1 MESKQTIKLHC
12 MEKRTASGY
21 VTFGSYWEKG
31 ALSISNFKNDG
42 MDSFVLQNE
51 NKESIPVQSRI
62 TAWWPDGSI
71 KWAAHTADASKM
83 GQEVLLTAQ
92 IKDSGKNEDR
102 EFNLIGATINDNK
115 KDSCSMITRR
125 DDDWL
130 YIDNGVLSL
139 KVPTGKYKADTLAED
154 IFLNGKL
161 RVKKASPVLY
171 LEEQSQCEAIENFE
185 LDGQTK
191 VVRAYCAQITSVT
204 VEEDGPLALTIKAE
218 GYYKKADTQK
228 MRFCIRMYI
237 HLNCAEIRFVH
248 TFFFDGN
255 EQTDFLKG
263 LGIRFDTILKGRPY
277 EHHIRFATDLS
288 SDNINSASKDNRASM
303 KHSFH
308 EAAILL
314 NSSYPRLQPD
324 ILEKQLRGETWQYP
338 KDSDVEEAA
347 ANLPIWNRYFLYQDS
362 ADHYRIGKQ
371 TKPQCCVLSAAEGR
385 RAHGA
390 MEVCGENGGILL
402 GIRDFWQKYPS
413 GLEVTNLAGDNAAC
427 TAWFYSPEAK
437 SFDFR
442 HYDTRSY
449 QMTSYEG
456 FPWFGASPEGIAV
469 TSECTLS
476 VTSSLT
482 KEGELRA
489 FADHI
494 EKPAVY
500 VEAPESYHK
509 KCAFGYWSLPER
521 KTESEAFLENQLDQL
536 FDFYKNEIE
545 ARKWYGLFD
554 YGDVMHTYD
563 PIRHCWRYDMGG
575 FAWQNTELV
584 PTYWLWLY
592 FLRTGREDVFTVAE
606 AMSRHCSEVD
616 FYHFGPMA
624 GIGSR
629 HNVRHWGCSCKE
641 PRVSMAGHHRIYYY
655 LTGDARIGDAMADAK
670 DADLSMKNITYFQQ
684 KDEKGPYVV
693 IRSGPD
699 WTSFLSNWMTQ
710 YERTLDPYY
719 LEKIRQ
725 GIKDVSEMPFGLAS
739 GPSYR
744 YEENGH
750 LIYEGEDETSPN
762 MHLQICM
769 GGPEVWWELAD
780 MLGDETL
787 RKLLSVY
794 GGFYYLTP
802 EQKKE
807 KTHGLI
813 EKRPFAFPW
822 FASDIGAYAAAQTS
836 DQELATTVWK
846 NLLNALIK
854 IGDESGFAPQ
864 IYAKDDEKKDLFE
877 IPWIKTNFAAQWG
890 LNTITTLEFL
900 RDALPDTMDG
910 MRKLIQDMPGNE
922 FHRA

>member
-1 MESKQTIKLHC
+1 MESNQTIKLHC
-12 MEKRTASGY
+12 LENRVASGY

-31 ALSISNFKNDG
+31 ILVIPNFKNGG

-71 KWAAHTADASKM
+71 KWVAHTADASKM
-83 GQEVLLTAQ
+83 GQEAALTAQ
-92 IKDSGKNEDR
+92 IKSGEVS
-102 EFNLIGATINDNK
+102 EETAELV
-115 KDSCSMITRR
+115 SMIIRR
-125 DDDWL
+125 DDNWL

-139 KVPTGKYKADTLAED
+139 KVPTGKNKADTLAED

-171 LEEQSQCEAIENFE
+171 LEEQGNENSTNFD

-191 VVRAYCAQITSVT
+191 VTRAYKAAITAVT
-204 VEEDGPLALTIKAE
+204 IEEDGPLALTIKAE
-218 GYYKKADTQK
+218 GSYQHQNQNK
-228 MRFCIRMYI
+228 MKFCIRMYI
-237 HLNCAEIRFVH
+237 NKDSSDIRFVH
-248 TFFFDGN
+248 TFFFDGD

-263 LGIRFDTILKGRPY
+263 LGIRFDTVLEGRPY
-277 EHHIRFATDLS
+277 EHHIRFAGELPF
-288 SDNINSASKDNRASM
+288 K
-303 KHSFH
+303 

-314 NSSYPRLQPD
+314 NSSYPRLQPSV
-324 ILEKQLRGETWQYP
+324 LKKQLDGKTWGYP
-338 KDSDVEEAA
+338 ADSDVEKAA

-500 VEAPESYHK
+500 VESPEFYHK
-509 KCAFGYWSLPER
+509 KRAFGYWSLPER
-521 KTESEAFLENQLDQL
+521 KTESDSFLENQLDQL

-641 PRVSMAGHHRIYYY
+641 PRVSMAGHHRVYYY

-670 DADLSMKNITYFQQ
+670 DADLSLKNVTYFKQN
-684 KDEKGPYVV
+684 DEKGGHVV

-750 LIYEGEDETSPN
+750 LIYEGEDEKSPN

-802 EQKKE
+802 EQKSE
-807 KTHGLI
+807 KTNGQI
-813 EKRPFAFPW
+813 ENRPFAFPW
-822 FASDIGAYAAAQTS
+822 FASDIGAYAAAQTR

>member
-1 MESKQTIKLHC
+1 MESNQTIKLHC
-12 MEKRTASGY
+12 LENRVASGY

-31 ALSISNFKNDG
+31 TLVIPNFKNDG

-71 KWAAHTADASKM
+71 KWVAHTADASKM
-83 GQEVLLTAQ
+83 GQEAALTAQ
-92 IKDSGKNEDR
+92 IKSGEVS
-102 EFNLIGATINDNK
+102 EETAELV
-115 KDSCSMITRR
+115 SMITRS
-125 DDDWL
+125 DDNWL

-139 KVPTGKYKADTLAED
+139 KVPTGKYKVDTLAED

-171 LEEQSQCEAIENFE
+171 LEEQSNENSTNFD

-191 VVRAYCAQITSVT
+191 VTRAYKAAIKAVT
-204 VEEDGPLALTIKAE
+204 IEEDGPLALTIKAE
-218 GYYKKADTQK
+218 GSYQYQNQNK
-228 MRFCIRMYI
+228 MKFYIRMYI
-237 HLNCAEIRFVH
+237 NKDSSDIRFVH
-248 TFFFDGN
+248 TFFFDGD

-263 LGIRFDTILKGRPY
+263 LGIRFDTVLEGRPY
-277 EHHIRFATDLS
+277 EHHIRFAGELPF
-288 SDNINSASKDNRASM
+288 K
-303 KHSFH
+303 

-314 NSSYPRLQPD
+314 NSSYPRLQPSV
-324 ILEKQLRGETWQYP
+324 LKKQLDGKTWGYP
-338 KDSDVEEAA
+338 ADSDVEKAA
-347 ANLPIWNRYFLYQDS
+347 ADLPVWNRYFLYQDS

-500 VEAPESYHK
+500 VESPEFYHK
-509 KCAFGYWSLPER
+509 KRAFGYWSLPER
-521 KTESEAFLENQLDQL
+521 KTESDSFLENQLDQL

-641 PRVSMAGHHRIYYY
+641 PRVSMAGHHRVYYY
-655 LTGDARIGDAMADAK
+655 LTGDERIGDAMADAK
-670 DADLSMKNITYFQQ
+670 DADLFLKNVTYFKQN
-684 KDEKGPYVV
+684 DEKGGHVV

-710 YERTLDPYY
+710 YERTLEPYY

-750 LIYEGEDETSPN
+750 LIYEGEDEKSPN
-762 MHLQICM
+762 MHLQIGM

-787 RKLLSVY
+787 RKLLSIY

-822 FASDIGAYAAAQTS
+822 FASDIGAYAAFFTKDKS
-836 DQELATTVWK
+836 LAKTVWK

-854 IGDESGFAPQ
+854 IGDEAGFTPVC
-864 IYAKDDEKKDLFE
+864 YATDDQKKAHME
-877 IPWIKTNFAAQWG
+877 IVWIKTNFAAQWG
-890 LNTITTLEFL
+890 LNTITTLELL

-910 MRKLIQDMPGNE
+910 VRKLIEEMPGNE

>member
-1 MESKQTIKLHC
+1 M
-12 MEKRTASGY
+12 
-21 VTFGSYWEKG
+21 TFGSYWEKG
-31 ALSISNFKNDG
+31 TLVIPNFKNDG

-71 KWAAHTADASKM
+71 KWVAHTADASKM
-83 GQEVLLTAQ
+83 GQEAALTAQ
-92 IKDSGKNEDR
+92 IKSGEVS
-102 EFNLIGATINDNK
+102 EETAELV
-115 KDSCSMITRR
+115 SMITRS
-125 DDDWL
+125 DDNWL

-139 KVPTGKYKADTLAED
+139 KVPTGKYKVDTLAED

-171 LEEQSQCEAIENFE
+171 LEEQSNENSTNFD

-191 VVRAYCAQITSVT
+191 VTRAYKAAIKAVT
-204 VEEDGPLALTIKAE
+204 IEEDGPLALTIKAE
-218 GYYKKADTQK
+218 GSYQYQNQNK
-228 MRFCIRMYI
+228 MKFYIRMYI
-237 HLNCAEIRFVH
+237 NKDSSDIRFVH
-248 TFFFDGN
+248 TFFFDGD

-263 LGIRFDTILKGRPY
+263 LGIRFDTVLEGRPY
-277 EHHIRFATDLS
+277 EHHIRFAGELPF
-288 SDNINSASKDNRASM
+288 K
-303 KHSFH
+303 

-314 NSSYPRLQPD
+314 NSSYPRLQPSV
-324 ILEKQLRGETWQYP
+324 LKKQLDGKTWGYP
-338 KDSDVEEAA
+338 ADSDVEKAA
-347 ANLPIWNRYFLYQDS
+347 ADLPVWNRYFLYQDS

-476 VTSSLT
+476 VTSSLI

-500 VEAPESYHK
+500 VESPESYHK
-509 KCAFGYWSLPER
+509 KRAFGYWSLPER
-521 KTESEAFLENQLDQL
+521 KTESDSFLENQLDQL

-641 PRVSMAGHHRIYYY
+641 PRVSMAGHHRVYYY

-670 DADLSMKNITYFQQ
+670 DANLSLKNVTYFKQN
-684 KDEKGPYVV
+684 DEKGGHVV

-750 LIYEGEDETSPN
+750 LIYEGEDEKSPN

-822 FASDIGAYAAAQTS
+822 FASDIGAYAAFFTKDKS
-836 DQELATTVWK
+836 LAKTVWK

-854 IGDESGFAPQ
+854 IGDEAGFTPVC
-864 IYAKDDEKKDLFE
+864 YATDDQKKAHME
-877 IPWIKTNFAAQWG
+877 IVWIKTNFAAQWG
-890 LNTITTLEFL
+890 LNTITTLELL

-910 MRKLIQDMPGNE
+910 VRKLIEEMPGNE

>member
-1 MESKQTIKLHC
+1 MEVKQMESRQTKASQTIQLHC
-12 MEKRTASGY
+12 LENRVASGY

-31 ALSISNFKNDG
+31 ALVIPNFKKDQ
-42 MDSFVLQNE
+42 MDSFTLRNE

-83 GQEVLLTAQ
+83 GQEAALTAQ
-92 IKDSGKNEDR
+92 IKSGEVS
-102 EFNLIGATINDNK
+102 EETAELV
-115 KDSCSMITRR
+115 SMIIRR
-125 DDDWL
+125 DDNWL

-139 KVPTGKYKADTLAED
+139 KVPTGKNKADTLAED

-161 RVKKASPVLY
+161 RVKKALPVLY
-171 LEEQSQCEAIENFE
+171 LEEQGNENSTNFD

-191 VVRAYCAQITSVT
+191 VTRAYKAAITDVT
-204 VEEDGPLALTIKAE
+204 IEEDGSLALTIKAE
-218 GYYKKADTQK
+218 GSYQHQNKNK

-237 HLNCAEIRFVH
+237 NKNSSDIRFVH
-248 TFFFDGN
+248 TFFFDGD

-263 LGIRFDTILKGRPY
+263 LGIRFDTVLEGRPY
-277 EHHIRFATDLS
+277 EHHIRFAGELPF
-288 SDNINSASKDNRASM
+288 K
-303 KHSFH
+303 

-314 NSSYPRLQPD
+314 NSSYPRLQPSV
-324 ILEKQLRGETWQYP
+324 LKKQLDGKTWGYP
-338 KDSDVEEAA
+338 ADSDVEKAA
-347 ANLPIWNRYFLYQDS
+347 ADLPVWNRYFLYQDS

-413 GLEVTNLAGDNAAC
+413 GLEVTNLADDNASC

-456 FPWFGASPEGIAV
+456 FPWLGASPEGIAV

-476 VTSSLT
+476 VRSSLT
-482 KEGELRA
+482 EENELNT
-489 FADHI
+489 FANRVN
-494 EKPAVY
+494 KSPVY
-500 VEAPESYHK
+500 VESPIAYHEK
-509 KCAFGYWSLPER
+509 RAFGYWSLPER

-641 PRVSMAGHHRIYYY
+641 PRVSMAGHHRVYYY

-684 KDEKGPYVV
+684 KDETGSYVV

-750 LIYEGEDETSPN
+750 LIYEGEDEKSPN

-787 RKLLSVY
+787 RKLLSIY

-802 EQKKE
+802 RQKSE
-807 KTHGLI
+807 KTNGQI
-813 EKRPFAFPW
+813 ENRPFAFPW
-822 FASDIGAYAAAQTS
+822 FASDIGAYAAAQTR

-910 MRKLIQDMPGNE
+910 MRKLIQGMPGNE

>member
-12 MEKRTASGY
+12 LENRVASGY
-21 VTFGSYWEKG
+21 MTFGSYWEKG
-31 ALSISNFKNDG
+31 TLAIPNFKNDG
-42 MDSFVLQNE
+42 MDSFVLRNE
-51 NKESIPVQSRI
+51 NKKSIPVQSRI

-83 GQEVLLTAQ
+83 GQEAALTAQ
-92 IKDSGKNEDR
+92 IKLGEVSE
-102 EFNLIGATINDNK
+102 ETAELV
-115 KDSCSMITRR
+115 SMITRR
-125 DDDWL
+125 DDNWL

-139 KVPTGKYKADTLAED
+139 KVPTGKNKVDTLAED

-171 LEEQSQCEAIENFE
+171 LEEQSNENSTNFD

-191 VVRAYCAQITSVT
+191 VTRAYKATIKAVT
-204 VEEDGPLALTIKAE
+204 IEEDGPLALTIKAE
-218 GYYKKADTQK
+218 GSYQHQNQNK
-228 MRFCIRMYI
+228 MKFCIRMYI
-237 HLNCAEIRFVH
+237 NKNSSDIRFVH

-324 ILEKQLRGETWQYP
+324 ILEKQLRGETWQYS
-338 KDSDVEEAA
+338 KDSAVEEAA

-476 VTSSLT
+476 VRSSLT
-482 KEGELRA
+482 EENELNT
-489 FADHI
+489 FANRVN
-494 EKPAVY
+494 KPPVY
-500 VEAPESYHK
+500 VESPIAYHEK
-509 KCAFGYWSLPER
+509 RAFGYWSLPER

-641 PRVSMAGHHRIYYY
+641 PRVSMAGHHRVYYY

-670 DADLSMKNITYFQQ
+670 DADLSLKNITYFQQ
-684 KDEKGPYVV
+684 KDETGPYVV

-710 YERTLDPYY
+710 YERTLEPYY
-719 LEKIRQ
+719 LEKIRR

-750 LIYEGEDETSPN
+750 LIYEGEDEKSPN

-822 FASDIGAYAAAQTS
+822 FASDIGAYAAFFTKDKS
-836 DQELATTVWK
+836 LAKTVWK

-854 IGDESGFAPQ
+854 IGDEAGFTPVC
-864 IYAKDDEKKDLFE
+864 YATDDQKKAHME
-877 IPWIKTNFAAQWG
+877 ILWIKTNFAAQWG
-890 LNTITTLEFL
+890 LNTITTLELL

-910 MRKLIQDMPGNE
+910 VRKLIEEMPGNE

>member
-12 MEKRTASGY
+12 LENRVASGY

-31 ALSISNFKNDG
+31 TLVIPNFKNDV
-42 MDSFVLQNE
+42 MDSFVLRNE
-51 NKESIPVQSRI
+51 NKKSIPVQSRI

-71 KWAAHTADASKM
+71 KWVAHTADASKM
-83 GQEVLLTAQ
+83 GQEAALTAQ
-92 IKDSGKNEDR
+92 IKSGEVS
-102 EFNLIGATINDNK
+102 EETAELV
-115 KDSCSMITRR
+115 SMIIRR
-125 DDDWL
+125 DDNWL

-161 RVKKASPVLY
+161 RVKKALPVLY
-171 LEEQSQCEAIENFE
+171 LEEQSNENSTNFD

-191 VVRAYCAQITSVT
+191 VTRAYKAAIKAVT
-204 VEEDGPLALTIKAE
+204 IEEDGPLALTIKAE
-218 GYYKKADTQK
+218 GSYQHQNQNK
-228 MRFCIRMYI
+228 MKFCIRMYI
-237 HLNCAEIRFVH
+237 NKDSSDIRFVH
-248 TFFFDGN
+248 TFFFDGD

-263 LGIRFDTILKGRPY
+263 LGIRFDTVLEGRPY
-277 EHHIRFATDLS
+277 EHHIRFAGELPF
-288 SDNINSASKDNRASM
+288 K
-303 KHSFH
+303 

-314 NSSYPRLQPD
+314 NSSYPRLQPSV
-324 ILEKQLRGETWQYP
+324 LKKQLDGKTWGYP
-338 KDSDVEEAA
+338 ADSDVEKAA
-347 ANLPIWNRYFLYQDS
+347 ADLPVWNRYFLYQDS

-413 GLEVTNLAGDNAAC
+413 GLEVTNLADDNASC

-476 VTSSLT
+476 VTSSLI

-500 VEAPESYHK
+500 VESPESYHK
-509 KCAFGYWSLPER
+509 KRAFGYWSLPER
-521 KTESEAFLENQLDQL
+521 KTESDSFLENQLDQL

-641 PRVSMAGHHRIYYY
+641 PRVSMAGHHRVYYY

-670 DADLSMKNITYFQQ
+670 DADLSLKNVTYFKQN
-684 KDEKGPYVV
+684 DEKGGHVV

-744 YEENGH
+744 YEENGP
-750 LIYEGEDETSPN
+750 LIYEGEDEKSPN

-822 FASDIGAYAAAQTS
+822 FASDIGAYAAFFTKDKS
-836 DQELATTVWK
+836 LAKTVWK

-854 IGDESGFAPQ
+854 IGDEAGFTPVC
-864 IYAKDDEKKDLFE
+864 YATDDQKKAHME
-877 IPWIKTNFAAQWG
+877 ILWIKTNFAAQWG
-890 LNTITTLEFL
+890 LNTITTLELL

-910 MRKLIQDMPGNE
+910 VRKLIEEMPGNE

>member
-12 MEKRTASGY
+12 LENRVASGY

-31 ALSISNFKNDG
+31 TLVIPNFKNDV
-42 MDSFVLQNE
+42 MDSFVLRNE
-51 NKESIPVQSRI
+51 NKKSIPVQSRI

-71 KWAAHTADASKM
+71 KWVAHTADASKM
-83 GQEVLLTAQ
+83 GQEAALTAQ
-92 IKDSGKNEDR
+92 IKSGEVS
-102 EFNLIGATINDNK
+102 EETAELV
-115 KDSCSMITRR
+115 SMIIRR
-125 DDDWL
+125 DDNWL

-161 RVKKASPVLY
+161 RVKKALPVLY
-171 LEEQSQCEAIENFE
+171 LEEQSNENSTNFD

-191 VVRAYCAQITSVT
+191 VTRAYKAAIKAVT
-204 VEEDGPLALTIKAE
+204 IEEDGPLALTIKAE
-218 GYYKKADTQK
+218 GSYQHQNQNK
-228 MRFCIRMYI
+228 MKFCIRMYI
-237 HLNCAEIRFVH
+237 NKDSSDIRFVH
-248 TFFFDGN
+248 TFFFDGD

-263 LGIRFDTILKGRPY
+263 LGIRFDTVLEGRPY
-277 EHHIRFATDLS
+277 EHHIRFAGELPF
-288 SDNINSASKDNRASM
+288 K
-303 KHSFH
+303 

-314 NSSYPRLQPD
+314 NSSYPRLQPSV
-324 ILEKQLRGETWQYP
+324 LKKQLDGKTWGYP
-338 KDSDVEEAA
+338 ADSDVEKAA
-347 ANLPIWNRYFLYQDS
+347 ADLPVWNRYFLYQDS

-413 GLEVTNLAGDNAAC
+413 GLEVTNLADDNASC

-476 VTSSLT
+476 VTSSLI

-500 VEAPESYHK
+500 VESPESYHK
-509 KCAFGYWSLPER
+509 KRAFGYWSLPER
-521 KTESEAFLENQLDQL
+521 KTESDSFLENQLDQL

-641 PRVSMAGHHRIYYY
+641 PRVSMAGHHRVYYY

-670 DADLSMKNITYFQQ
+670 DADLSLKNVTYFKQN
-684 KDEKGPYVV
+684 DEKGGHVV

-750 LIYEGEDETSPN
+750 LIYEGEDEKSPN

-780 MLGDETL
+780 MIGDETL

-822 FASDIGAYAAAQTS
+822 FASDIGAYAAFFTKDES
-836 DQELATTVWK
+836 LAKTVWK

-854 IGDESGFAPQ
+854 IGDEAGFTPVC
-864 IYAKDDEKKDLFE
+864 YATDDQKKAHME
-877 IPWIKTNFAAQWG
+877 ILWIKTNFAAQWG
-890 LNTITTLEFL
+890 LNTITTLELL

-910 MRKLIQDMPGNE
+910 VRKLIEEMPGNE

>member
-12 MEKRTASGY
+12 LENRVASGY

-31 ALSISNFKNDG
+31 TLVIPNFKNDV
-42 MDSFVLQNE
+42 MDSFVLRNE
-51 NKESIPVQSRI
+51 NKKSIPVQSRI

-71 KWAAHTADASKM
+71 KWVAHTADASKM
-83 GQEVLLTAQ
+83 GQEAALTAQ
-92 IKDSGKNEDR
+92 IKSGEVS
-102 EFNLIGATINDNK
+102 EETAELV
-115 KDSCSMITRR
+115 SMIIRR
-125 DDDWL
+125 DDNWL

-161 RVKKASPVLY
+161 RVKKALPVLY
-171 LEEQSQCEAIENFE
+171 LEEQSNENSTNFD

-191 VVRAYCAQITSVT
+191 VTRAYKAAIKAVT
-204 VEEDGPLALTIKAE
+204 IEEDGPLALTIKAE
-218 GYYKKADTQK
+218 GSYQHQNQNK
-228 MRFCIRMYI
+228 MKFCIRMYI
-237 HLNCAEIRFVH
+237 NKDSSDIRFVH
-248 TFFFDGN
+248 TFFFDGD

-263 LGIRFDTILKGRPY
+263 LGIRFDTVLEGRPY
-277 EHHIRFATDLS
+277 EHHIRFAGELPF
-288 SDNINSASKDNRASM
+288 K
-303 KHSFH
+303 

-314 NSSYPRLQPD
+314 NSSYPRLQPSV
-324 ILEKQLRGETWQYP
+324 LKKQLDGKTWGYP
-338 KDSDVEEAA
+338 ADSDVEKAA
-347 ANLPIWNRYFLYQDS
+347 ADLPVWNRYFLYQDS

-413 GLEVTNLAGDNAAC
+413 GLEVTNLADDNASC

-476 VTSSLT
+476 VTSSLI

-500 VEAPESYHK
+500 VESPESYHK
-509 KCAFGYWSLPER
+509 KRAFGYWSLPER
-521 KTESEAFLENQLDQL
+521 KTESDSFLENQLDQL

-641 PRVSMAGHHRIYYY
+641 PRVSMAGHHRVYYY

-670 DADLSMKNITYFQQ
+670 DADLSLKNVTYFKQN
-684 KDEKGPYVV
+684 DEKGGHVV

-725 GIKDVSEMPFGLAS
+725 CIKDVSEMPFGLAS

-744 YEENGH
+744 YR
-750 LIYEGEDETSPN
+750 S
-762 MHLQICM
+762 
-769 GGPEVWWELAD
+769 
-780 MLGDETL
+780 
-787 RKLLSVY
+787 
-794 GGFYYLTP
+794 
-802 EQKKE
+802 
-807 KTHGLI
+807 
-813 EKRPFAFPW
+813 
-822 FASDIGAYAAAQTS
+822 GAC
-836 DQELATTVWK
+836 
-846 NLLNALIK
+846 
-854 IGDESGFAPQ
+854 
-864 IYAKDDEKKDLFE
+864 
-877 IPWIKTNFAAQWG
+877 
-890 LNTITTLEFL
+890 
-900 RDALPDTMDG
+900 R
-910 MRKLIQDMPGNE
+910 
-922 FHRA
+922 

>member
-83 GQEVLLTAQ
+83 GQEVSLTAQ
-92 IKDSGKNEDR
+92 IKDSEKNEDR
-102 EFNLIGATINDNK
+102 ESNLIGATTNDNK

-125 DDDWL
+125 DYDWL

-139 KVPTGKYKADTLAED
+139 KVPTGKYMADTLAED
-154 IFLNGKL
+154 IFLDGKL

-171 LEEQSQCEAIENFE
+171 LEEQSNENSTNFDI
-185 LDGQTK
+185 DGQTK
-191 VVRAYCAQITSVT
+191 VTRAYKAAITAIT

-218 GYYKKADTQK
+218 GSYQNQNQNK
-228 MRFCIRMYI
+228 MKFCIRTYI
-237 HLNCAEIRFVH
+237 NKNSSDIRFVH

-277 EHHIRFATDLS
+277 EHHIRFANDLS

-338 KDSDVEEAA
+338 KDSAVEEAA

-500 VEAPESYHK
+500 VESPESYHK

-536 FDFYKNEIE
+536 FNFYKNEIE

-606 AMSRHCSEVD
+606 AMRRHCSEVD

-641 PRVSMAGHHRIYYY
+641 PRVSMAGHHRVYYY
-655 LTGDARIGDAMADAK
+655 LTGDERIGDAMADAK
-670 DADLSMKNITYFQQ
+670 DADLSLKNVTYFKQN
-684 KDEKGPYVV
+684 DEKGGHVV

-750 LIYEGEDETSPN
+750 LIYEGEDEKSPN

-802 EQKKE
+802 RQKSE
-807 KTHGLI
+807 KTNGQI
-813 EKRPFAFPW
+813 ENRPFAFPW

-877 IPWIKTNFAAQWG
+877 ISWIKTNFAAQWG

>member
-12 MEKRTASGY
+12 LENRVASGY

-31 ALSISNFKNDG
+31 ILVIPNFKNDG

-71 KWAAHTADASKM
+71 KWVAHTADASKM
-83 GQEVLLTAQ
+83 GQEAALTAQ
-92 IKDSGKNEDR
+92 IKSGEVS
-102 EFNLIGATINDNK
+102 EETAELV
-115 KDSCSMITRR
+115 SMITRS
-125 DDDWL
+125 DDNWL

-139 KVPTGKYKADTLAED
+139 KVPTGKYKVDTLAED

-171 LEEQSQCEAIENFE
+171 LEEQSNENSTNFD

-191 VVRAYCAQITSVT
+191 VTRAYKAAIKAVT
-204 VEEDGPLALTIKAE
+204 IEEDGPLALTIKAE
-218 GYYKKADTQK
+218 GSYQYQNQNK
-228 MRFCIRMYI
+228 MKFCIRMYI
-237 HLNCAEIRFVH
+237 NKNSSDIRFVH
-248 TFFFDGN
+248 TFFFDGD

-263 LGIRFDTILKGRPY
+263 LGIRFDTVLKGRPY
-277 EHHIRFATDLS
+277 EHHIRFAGELPF
-288 SDNINSASKDNRASM
+288 K
-303 KHSFH
+303 

-314 NSSYPRLQPD
+314 NSSYPRLQPSV
-324 ILEKQLRGETWQYP
+324 LKKQLDGKTWGYP
-338 KDSDVEEAA
+338 ADSDVEKAA

-500 VEAPESYHK
+500 VESPESYHK
-509 KCAFGYWSLPER
+509 KRAFGYWSLPER
-521 KTESEAFLENQLDQL
+521 KTESDSFLENQLDQL

-641 PRVSMAGHHRIYYY
+641 PRVSMAGHHRVYYY

-670 DADLSMKNITYFQQ
+670 DADLSLKNVTYFKQN
-684 KDEKGPYVV
+684 DEKGGHVV

-750 LIYEGEDETSPN
+750 LIYEGEDEKSPN

-822 FASDIGAYAAAQTS
+822 FASDIGAYAAFFTKDKS
-836 DQELATTVWK
+836 LAKTVWK

-854 IGDESGFAPQ
+854 IGDEAGFIPVC
-864 IYAKDDEKKDLFE
+864 YATDDQKKAHME
-877 IPWIKTNFAAQWG
+877 IVWIKTNFAAQWG
-890 LNTITTLEFL
+890 LNTITTLELL

-910 MRKLIQDMPGNE
+910 VRKLIEEMPGNE

>member
-1 MESKQTIKLHC
+1 MESNQTIKLHC
-12 MEKRTASGY
+12 LENRVASGY

-31 ALSISNFKNDG
+31 TLIITNFKNDG
-42 MDSFVLQNE
+42 MDSFVLRNE
-51 NKESIPVQSRI
+51 NKKSIPVQSRI

-83 GQEVLLTAQ
+83 GQEAALTAQ
-92 IKDSGKNEDR
+92 IKSGEVS
-102 EFNLIGATINDNK
+102 EETAELV
-115 KDSCSMITRR
+115 SMITRR
-125 DDDWL
+125 DDNWL
-130 YIDNGVLSL
+130 YIENGVLSL
-139 KVPTGKYKADTLAED
+139 KVPTGKNKADTLAED

-171 LEEQSQCEAIENFE
+171 LEEQGNENSTNFD

-191 VVRAYCAQITSVT
+191 VTRAYKAAITAVT
-204 VEEDGPLALTIKAE
+204 IEEDGPLALTIKAE
-218 GYYKKADTQK
+218 GSYQHQNQNK
-228 MRFCIRMYI
+228 MKFCIRMYI
-237 HLNCAEIRFVH
+237 NKDSSDIRFVH
-248 TFFFDGN
+248 TFFFDGD

-263 LGIRFDTILKGRPY
+263 LGIRFDTVLEGRPY
-277 EHHIRFATDLS
+277 EHHIRFAGELPF
-288 SDNINSASKDNRASM
+288 K
-303 KHSFH
+303 

-314 NSSYPRLQPD
+314 NSSYPRLQPSV
-324 ILEKQLRGETWQYP
+324 LKKQLDGKTWGYP
-338 KDSDVEEAA
+338 ADSDVEKAA

-500 VEAPESYHK
+500 VESPEFYHK
-509 KCAFGYWSLPER
+509 KRAFGYWSLPER
-521 KTESEAFLENQLDQL
+521 KTESDSFLENQLDQL

-641 PRVSMAGHHRIYYY
+641 PRVSMAGHHRVYYY

-670 DADLSMKNITYFQQ
+670 DADLSLKNVTYFKQN
-684 KDEKGPYVV
+684 DEKGGHVV

-750 LIYEGEDETSPN
+750 LIYEGEDEKSPN

-802 EQKKE
+802 EQKSE
-807 KTHGLI
+807 KTNGQI
-813 EKRPFAFPW
+813 ENRPFAFPW
-822 FASDIGAYAAAQTS
+822 FASDIGAYAAAQTR

>member
-1 MESKQTIKLHC
+1 MMGWILYFH
-12 MEKRTASGY
+12 
-21 VTFGSYWEKG
+21 
-31 ALSISNFKNDG
+31 
-42 MDSFVLQNE
+42 FVLQNE

-71 KWAAHTADASKM
+71 KWVAHTADASKM
-83 GQEVLLTAQ
+83 GQEAALTAQ
-92 IKDSGKNEDR
+92 IKSGEVS
-102 EFNLIGATINDNK
+102 EETAELV
-115 KDSCSMITRR
+115 SMITRS
-125 DDDWL
+125 DDNWL

-139 KVPTGKYKADTLAED
+139 KVPTGKYKVDTLAED

-171 LEEQSQCEAIENFE
+171 LEEQSNENSTNFD

-191 VVRAYCAQITSVT
+191 VTRAYKAAIKAVT
-204 VEEDGPLALTIKAE
+204 IEEDGPLALTIKAE
-218 GYYKKADTQK
+218 GSYQYQNQNK
-228 MRFCIRMYI
+228 MKFYIRMYI
-237 HLNCAEIRFVH
+237 NKDSSDIRFVH
-248 TFFFDGN
+248 TFFFDGD

-263 LGIRFDTILKGRPY
+263 LGIRFDTVLEGRPY
-277 EHHIRFATDLS
+277 EHHIRFAGELPF
-288 SDNINSASKDNRASM
+288 K
-303 KHSFH
+303 

-314 NSSYPRLQPD
+314 NSSYPRLQPSV
-324 ILEKQLRGETWQYP
+324 LKKQLDGKTWGYP
-338 KDSDVEEAA
+338 ADSDVEKAA
-347 ANLPIWNRYFLYQDS
+347 ADLPVWNRYFLYQDS

-476 VTSSLT
+476 VTSSLI

-500 VEAPESYHK
+500 VESPESYHK
-509 KCAFGYWSLPER
+509 KRAFGYWSLPER

-641 PRVSMAGHHRIYYY
+641 PRVSMAGHHRVYYY
-655 LTGDARIGDAMADAK
+655 LTGDERIGDAMADAK
-670 DADLSMKNITYFQQ
+670 DADLFLKNVTYFKQN
-684 KDEKGPYVV
+684 DEKGGHVV

-710 YERTLDPYY
+710 YERTLEPYY

-750 LIYEGEDETSPN
+750 LIYEGEDEKSPN
-762 MHLQICM
+762 MHLQIGM

-787 RKLLSVY
+787 RKLLSIY

-822 FASDIGAYAAAQTS
+822 FASDIGAYAAFFTKDKS
-836 DQELATTVWK
+836 LAKTVWK

-854 IGDESGFAPQ
+854 IGDEAGFTPVC
-864 IYAKDDEKKDLFE
+864 YATDDQKKAHME
-877 IPWIKTNFAAQWG
+877 IVWIKTNFAAQWG
-890 LNTITTLEFL
+890 LNTITTLELL

-910 MRKLIQDMPGNE
+910 VRKLIEEMPGNE

>member
-12 MEKRTASGY
+12 LESRTASGY

-31 ALSISNFKNDG
+31 TLVIPNFKNDG

-62 TAWWPDGSI
+62 TAWWPDESI
-71 KWAAHTADASKM
+71 KWVAHTADASKM
-83 GQEVLLTAQ
+83 GQEAALTAQ
-92 IKDSGKNEDR
+92 IKSGEVS
-102 EFNLIGATINDNK
+102 EETAELV
-115 KDSCSMITRR
+115 SMIIRR
-125 DDDWL
+125 DDNWL

-139 KVPTGKYKADTLAED
+139 KVPTGKNKADTLAED

-161 RVKKASPVLY
+161 RVKKALPVLY
-171 LEEQSQCEAIENFE
+171 LEEQGNENSTNFD

-191 VVRAYCAQITSVT
+191 VTRAYKAAITAVT
-204 VEEDGPLALTIKAE
+204 IEEDGPLALTIKAE
-218 GYYKKADTQK
+218 GSYQHQNQNK
-228 MRFCIRMYI
+228 MKFCIRMYI
-237 HLNCAEIRFVH
+237 NKDSSDIRFVH
-248 TFFFDGN
+248 TFFFDGD

-263 LGIRFDTILKGRPY
+263 LGIRFDTVLEGRPY
-277 EHHIRFATDLS
+277 EHHIRFAGELPF
-288 SDNINSASKDNRASM
+288 K
-303 KHSFH
+303 

-314 NSSYPRLQPD
+314 NSSYPRLQPSV
-324 ILEKQLRGETWQYP
+324 LKKQLDGKTWGYP
-338 KDSDVEEAA
+338 ADSDVEKAA
-347 ANLPIWNRYFLYQDS
+347 ADLPVWNRYFLYQDS

-413 GLEVTNLAGDNAAC
+413 GLEVTNLADDNASC

-469 TSECTLS
+469 TRECTLS
-476 VTSSLT
+476 VCSSLT
-482 KEGELRA
+482 AKDELNT
-489 FADHI
+489 FANRVN
-494 EKPAVY
+494 KPPVY
-500 VEAPESYHK
+500 VESPIAYHEK
-509 KCAFGYWSLPER
+509 RAFGYWSLSER

-641 PRVSMAGHHRIYYY
+641 PRVSMAGHHRVYYY

-670 DADLSMKNITYFQQ
+670 DADLSLKNITYFQQ
-684 KDEKGPYVV
+684 KDETGPYVV

-710 YERTLDPYY
+710 YERTLEPYY

-725 GIKDVSEMPFGLAS
+725 GIKDVSKMPFGLAS

-750 LIYEGEDETSPN
+750 LIYEGEDEKSPN

-807 KTHGLI
+807 KTHGSI

-822 FASDIGAYAAAQTS
+822 FASDIGAYAAFFTKDKS
-836 DQELATTVWK
+836 LAKTVWK

-854 IGDESGFAPQ
+854 IGDEAGFTPVC
-864 IYAKDDEKKDLFE
+864 YATDDQKKAHME
-877 IPWIKTNFAAQWG
+877 IVWIKTNFAAQWG
-890 LNTITTLEFL
+890 LNTITTLELL

-910 MRKLIQDMPGNE
+910 VRKLIEEMPGNE

>member
-1 MESKQTIKLHC
+1 MESNQTIKLHC
-12 MEKRTASGY
+12 LENRVASGY

-31 ALSISNFKNDG
+31 TLIITNFKNDG
-42 MDSFVLQNE
+42 MDSFVLRNE
-51 NKESIPVQSRI
+51 NKKSIPVQSRI

-83 GQEVLLTAQ
+83 GQEAALTAQ
-92 IKDSGKNEDR
+92 IKSGEVS
-102 EFNLIGATINDNK
+102 EETAELV
-115 KDSCSMITRR
+115 SMITRR
-125 DDDWL
+125 DDNWL
-130 YIDNGVLSL
+130 YIENGVLSL
-139 KVPTGKYKADTLAED
+139 KVPTGKNKADTLAED

-171 LEEQSQCEAIENFE
+171 LEEQGNENSTNFD

-191 VVRAYCAQITSVT
+191 VTRAYKAAITAVT
-204 VEEDGPLALTIKAE
+204 IEEDGPLALTIKAE
-218 GYYKKADTQK
+218 GSYQHQNQNK
-228 MRFCIRMYI
+228 MKFCIRMYI
-237 HLNCAEIRFVH
+237 NKDSSDIRFVH
-248 TFFFDGN
+248 TFFFDGD

-263 LGIRFDTILKGRPY
+263 LGIRFDTVLEGRPY
-277 EHHIRFATDLS
+277 EHHIRFAGELPF
-288 SDNINSASKDNRASM
+288 K
-303 KHSFH
+303 

-314 NSSYPRLQPD
+314 NSSYPRLQPSV
-324 ILEKQLRGETWQYP
+324 LKKQLDGKTWGYP
-338 KDSDVEEAA
+338 ADSDVEKAA

-476 VTSSLT
+476 VRSSLT
-482 KEGELRA
+482 TEGELRA

-500 VEAPESYHK
+500 VESPEFYHK
-509 KCAFGYWSLPER
+509 KRAFGYWSLPER
-521 KTESEAFLENQLDQL
+521 KTESDSFLENQLDQL

-641 PRVSMAGHHRIYYY
+641 PRVSMAGHHRVYYY

-670 DADLSMKNITYFQQ
+670 DADLSLKNVTYFKQN
-684 KDEKGPYVV
+684 DEKGGHVV

-750 LIYEGEDETSPN
+750 LIYEGEDEKSPN

-802 EQKKE
+802 EQKSE
-807 KTHGLI
+807 KTNGQI
-813 EKRPFAFPW
+813 ENRPFAFPW
-822 FASDIGAYAAAQTS
+822 FASDIGAYAAAQTR

>member
-12 MEKRTASGY
+12 LENRVASGY

-31 ALSISNFKNDG
+31 TLVIPNFKNDV
-42 MDSFVLQNE
+42 MDSFVLRNE
-51 NKESIPVQSRI
+51 NKKSIPVQSRI

-83 GQEVLLTAQ
+83 GQEAALTAQ
-92 IKDSGKNEDR
+92 IKLGEVSE
-102 EFNLIGATINDNK
+102 ETAELV
-115 KDSCSMITRR
+115 SMITRR
-125 DDDWL
+125 DDNWL

-139 KVPTGKYKADTLAED
+139 KVPTGKNKADTLAED

-171 LEEQSQCEAIENFE
+171 LEEQGNENSTNFD

-191 VVRAYCAQITSVT
+191 VTRAYKAAITAVT
-204 VEEDGPLALTIKAE
+204 IEEDGPLALTIKAE
-218 GYYKKADTQK
+218 GSYQHQNQNK
-228 MRFCIRMYI
+228 MKFCIRMYI
-237 HLNCAEIRFVH
+237 NKDSSDIRFVH
-248 TFFFDGN
+248 TFFFDGD

-263 LGIRFDTILKGRPY
+263 LGIRFDTVLEGRPY
-277 EHHIRFATDLS
+277 EHHIRFAGELPF
-288 SDNINSASKDNRASM
+288 K
-303 KHSFH
+303 

-314 NSSYPRLQPD
+314 NSSYPRLQPSV
-324 ILEKQLRGETWQYP
+324 LKKQLDGKTWGYP
-338 KDSDVEEAA
+338 ADSDVEKAA
-347 ANLPIWNRYFLYQDS
+347 ADLPVWNRYFLYQDS

-476 VTSSLT
+476 VTSSLI

-500 VEAPESYHK
+500 VESPESYHK
-509 KCAFGYWSLPER
+509 KRAFGYWSLPER

-641 PRVSMAGHHRIYYY
+641 PRVSMAGHHRVYYY
-655 LTGDARIGDAMADAK
+655 LTGDERIGDAMADAK
-670 DADLSMKNITYFQQ
+670 DADLFLKNVTYFKQN
-684 KDEKGPYVV
+684 DEKGGHVV

-710 YERTLDPYY
+710 YERTLEPYY

-750 LIYEGEDETSPN
+750 LIYEGEDEKSPN

-787 RKLLSVY
+787 RKLLSIY

-822 FASDIGAYAAAQTS
+822 FASDIGAYAAFFTKDKS
-836 DQELATTVWK
+836 LAKTVWK

-854 IGDESGFAPQ
+854 IGDEAGFTPVC
-864 IYAKDDEKKDLFE
+864 YATDDQKKAHME
-877 IPWIKTNFAAQWG
+877 IVWIKTNFAAQWG
-890 LNTITTLEFL
+890 LNTITTLELL

-910 MRKLIQDMPGNE
+910 VRKLIEEMPGNE

>member
-12 MEKRTASGY
+12 LESRTASGY

-31 ALSISNFKNDG
+31 TLVIPNFKNDG

-71 KWAAHTADASKM
+71 KWVAHTADASKM
-83 GQEVLLTAQ
+83 GQEAALTAQ
-92 IKDSGKNEDR
+92 IKSGEVS
-102 EFNLIGATINDNK
+102 EETAELV
-115 KDSCSMITRR
+115 SMIIRR
-125 DDDWL
+125 DDNWL

-161 RVKKASPVLY
+161 RVKKALPVLY
-171 LEEQSQCEAIENFE
+171 LEEQGNENSTNFD

-191 VVRAYCAQITSVT
+191 VTRAYKAAIKAVT
-204 VEEDGPLALTIKAE
+204 IEEDGPLALTIKAE
-218 GYYKKADTQK
+218 GSYQHQNQNK
-228 MRFCIRMYI
+228 MKFCIRMYI
-237 HLNCAEIRFVH
+237 NKDSSDIRFVH
-248 TFFFDGN
+248 TFFFNGD

-263 LGIRFDTILKGRPY
+263 LGIRFDTVLEGRSY
-277 EHHIRFATDLS
+277 EHHIRFAGELPF
-288 SDNINSASKDNRASM
+288 K
-303 KHSFH
+303 

-314 NSSYPRLQPD
+314 NSSYPRLQPSV
-324 ILEKQLRGETWQYP
+324 LKKQLDGKTWGYP
-338 KDSDVEEAA
+338 ADSDVEKAA
-347 ANLPIWNRYFLYQDS
+347 ADLPVWNRYFLYQDS

-413 GLEVTNLAGDNAAC
+413 GLEVTNLADDNASC

-456 FPWFGASPEGIAV
+456 FPWLGASPEGIAV

-476 VTSSLT
+476 VRSSLT
-482 KEGELRA
+482 EENELNT
-489 FADHI
+489 FANRVN
-494 EKPAVY
+494 KPPVY
-500 VEAPESYHK
+500 VESPIAYHEK
-509 KCAFGYWSLPER
+509 RAFGYWSLSER

-616 FYHFGPMA
+616 FYHFGSMA

-641 PRVSMAGHHRIYYY
+641 PRVSMAGHHRVYYY

-670 DADLSMKNITYFQQ
+670 DADLSLKNITYFQQ
-684 KDEKGPYVV
+684 KDETGPYVV

-710 YERTLDPYY
+710 YERTLEPYY

-750 LIYEGEDETSPN
+750 LIYEGEDEKSPN

-822 FASDIGAYAAAQTS
+822 FASDIGAYAAFFTKDKS
-836 DQELATTVWK
+836 LAKTVWK

-854 IGDESGFAPQ
+854 IGDEAGFTPVC
-864 IYAKDDEKKDLFE
+864 YATDDQKKAHME
-877 IPWIKTNFAAQWG
+877 ILWIKTNFAAQWG
-890 LNTITTLEFL
+890 LNTITTLELL

-910 MRKLIQDMPGNE
+910 VRKLIEEMPGNE

>member
-42 MDSFVLQNE
+42 MDSFVLRNE
-51 NKESIPVQSRI
+51 NKKSIPVQSRI

-83 GQEVLLTAQ
+83 GQEAALTAQ
-92 IKDSGKNEDR
+92 IKSGEVS
-102 EFNLIGATINDNK
+102 EETAELV
-115 KDSCSMITRR
+115 SMITRR
-125 DDDWL
+125 DDNWL
-130 YIDNGVLSL
+130 YIENGVLSL
-139 KVPTGKYKADTLAED
+139 KVPTGKNKADTLAED

-171 LEEQSQCEAIENFE
+171 LEEQGNENSTNFD

-191 VVRAYCAQITSVT
+191 VTRAYKAAITAVT
-204 VEEDGPLALTIKAE
+204 IEEDGPLALTIKAE
-218 GYYKKADTQK
+218 GSYQHQNQNK
-228 MRFCIRMYI
+228 MKFCIRMYI
-237 HLNCAEIRFVH
+237 NKDSSDIRFVH
-248 TFFFDGN
+248 TFFFDGD

-263 LGIRFDTILKGRPY
+263 LGIRFDTVLEGRPY
-277 EHHIRFATDLS
+277 EHHIRFAGDLS
-288 SDNINSASKDNRASM
+288 SDNINSASKDNRAFM

-338 KDSDVEEAA
+338 KDSAVEEAA

-476 VTSSLT
+476 VTSSLI

-500 VEAPESYHK
+500 VESPESYHK
-509 KCAFGYWSLPER
+509 KRAFGYWSLPER

-641 PRVSMAGHHRIYYY
+641 PRVSMAGHHRVYYY
-655 LTGDARIGDAMADAK
+655 LTGDERIGDAMADAK
-670 DADLSMKNITYFQQ
+670 DADLSLKNVTYFKQN
-684 KDEKGPYVV
+684 DEKGGHVV

-710 YERTLDPYY
+710 YERTLEPYY

-750 LIYEGEDETSPN
+750 LIYEGEDEKSPN

-802 EQKKE
+802 RQKSE
-807 KTHGLI
+807 KTNGQI
-813 EKRPFAFPW
+813 ENRPFAFPW
-822 FASDIGAYAAAQTS
+822 FASDIGAYAAAQTR

>member
-12 MEKRTASGY
+12 LENRVASGY

-31 ALSISNFKNDG
+31 ILVIPNFKNDG

-71 KWAAHTADASKM
+71 KWVAHTADASKM
-83 GQEVLLTAQ
+83 GQEAALTAQ
-92 IKDSGKNEDR
+92 IKLGEVSE
-102 EFNLIGATINDNK
+102 ETAELV
-115 KDSCSMITRR
+115 SMIIRR
-125 DDDWL
+125 DDNWL

-139 KVPTGKYKADTLAED
+139 KVPTGKNKADTLAED

-171 LEEQSQCEAIENFE
+171 LEEQGNENSTNFD

-191 VVRAYCAQITSVT
+191 VTRAYKAAITAVT
-204 VEEDGPLALTIKAE
+204 IEEDGPLALTIKAE
-218 GYYKKADTQK
+218 GSYQHQNQNK
-228 MRFCIRMYI
+228 MKFCIRMYI
-237 HLNCAEIRFVH
+237 NKDSSDIRFVH
-248 TFFFDGN
+248 TFFFDGD

-263 LGIRFDTILKGRPY
+263 LGIRFDTVLEGRPY
-277 EHHIRFATDLS
+277 EHHIRFAGELPF
-288 SDNINSASKDNRASM
+288 K
-303 KHSFH
+303 

-314 NSSYPRLQPD
+314 NSSYPRLQPSV
-324 ILEKQLRGETWQYP
+324 LKKQLDGKTWGYP
-338 KDSDVEEAA
+338 ADSDVEKAA
-347 ANLPIWNRYFLYQDS
+347 ADLPVWNRYFFYQDS

-390 MEVCGENGGILL
+390 MEVCGEDGGILL

-413 GLEVTNLAGDNAAC
+413 GLEVTNLADDNASC

-476 VTSSLT
+476 VCSSLT
-482 KEGELRA
+482 AEDELNT
-489 FADHI
+489 FANRVN
-494 EKPAVY
+494 KPPVY
-500 VEAPESYHK
+500 VESPIAYHEK
-509 KCAFGYWSLPER
+509 RAFGYWSLPER
-521 KTESEAFLENQLDQL
+521 KTEPEAFLENQLDQL

-592 FLRTGREDVFTVAE
+592 FLRTGREDVFTVA
-606 AMSRHCSEVD
+606 RHCSEVD

-641 PRVSMAGHHRIYYY
+641 PRVSMAGHHRVYYY

-670 DADLSMKNITYFQQ
+670 DADLSLKNITYFQQ
-684 KDEKGPYVV
+684 KDETGPYVV

-710 YERTLDPYY
+710 YERTLEPYY

-725 GIKDVSEMPFGLAS
+725 GIKDVSKMPFGLAS

-750 LIYEGEDETSPN
+750 LIYEGEDEKSPN

-787 RKLLSVY
+787 RKLLSIY

-822 FASDIGAYAAAQTS
+822 FASDIGAYAAFFTKDES
-836 DQELATTVWK
+836 LAKTVWK

-854 IGDESGFAPQ
+854 IGDEAGFTPVC
-864 IYAKDDEKKDLFE
+864 YATDDQKKAHME
-877 IPWIKTNFAAQWG
+877 ILWIKTNFAAQWG
-890 LNTITTLEFL
+890 LNTITTLELL

-910 MRKLIQDMPGNE
+910 VRKLIEEMPGNE

>member
-71 KWAAHTADASKM
+71 KWVAHTADASKM

-102 EFNLIGATINDNK
+102 ESNLIGATTNDNK

-171 LEEQSQCEAIENFE
+171 LEEQSNANSTNFDI
-185 LDGQTK
+185 DGQTK
-191 VVRAYCAQITSVT
+191 VTRAYKAAITAIT
-204 VEEDGPLALTIKAE
+204 VEEDGPLALTIKAD
-218 GYYKKADTQK
+218 GSYQNQNK
-228 MRFCIRMYI
+228 MKFCIRTYI
-237 HLNCAEIRFVH
+237 NKNSSDIRFVH

-288 SDNINSASKDNRASM
+288 SDNINSASKDNRAFM

-338 KDSDVEEAA
+338 KDSAVEEAA

-437 SFDFR
+437 SYDFR

-476 VTSSLT
+476 VTSSLI

-500 VEAPESYHK
+500 VESPESYHK
-509 KCAFGYWSLPER
+509 KRAFGYWSLPER
-521 KTESEAFLENQLDQL
+521 KTESDSFLENQLDQL

-641 PRVSMAGHHRIYYY
+641 PRVSMAGHHRVYYY
-655 LTGDARIGDAMADAK
+655 LTGDERIGDAMADAK
-670 DADLSMKNITYFQQ
+670 DADLSLKNVTYFKQN
-684 KDEKGPYVV
+684 DEKGGHVV

-750 LIYEGEDETSPN
+750 LIYEGEDEKSPN

-802 EQKKE
+802 RQKSE
-807 KTHGLI
+807 KTNGQI
-813 EKRPFAFPW
+813 ENRPFAFPW

>member
-83 GQEVLLTAQ
+83 GQEAALTAQ
-92 IKDSGKNEDR
+92 IKSGEVS
-102 EFNLIGATINDNK
+102 EETAELV
-115 KDSCSMITRR
+115 SMITRR
-125 DDDWL
+125 DDNWL

-139 KVPTGKYKADTLAED
+139 KVPTGKYKVDTLAED

-171 LEEQSQCEAIENFE
+171 LEEQSNENSTNFD

-191 VVRAYCAQITSVT
+191 VTRAYKAAITAVT
-204 VEEDGPLALTIKAE
+204 IEEDGPLALTIKAE
-218 GYYKKADTQK
+218 GSYQHQNQNK
-228 MRFCIRMYI
+228 MKFCIRMYI
-237 HLNCAEIRFVH
+237 NKDSSDIRFVH
-248 TFFFDGN
+248 TFFFDGD

-263 LGIRFDTILKGRPY
+263 LGIRFDTVLEGRPY
-277 EHHIRFATDLS
+277 EHHIRFAGDLS
-288 SDNINSASKDNRASM
+288 SDNINSASKDNRAFM

-338 KDSDVEEAA
+338 KDSAVEEAA

-476 VTSSLT
+476 VTSSLI

-500 VEAPESYHK
+500 VESPESYHK
-509 KCAFGYWSLPER
+509 KRAFGYWSLPER

-641 PRVSMAGHHRIYYY
+641 PRVSMAGHHRVYYY
-655 LTGDARIGDAMADAK
+655 LTGDERIGDAMADAK
-670 DADLSMKNITYFQQ
+670 DADLSLKNVTYFKQN
-684 KDEKGPYVV
+684 DEKGGHVV

-710 YERTLDPYY
+710 YERTLEPYY

-750 LIYEGEDETSPN
+750 LIYEGEDEKSPN

-802 EQKKE
+802 RQKSE
-807 KTHGLI
+807 KTNGQI
-813 EKRPFAFPW
+813 ENRPFAFPW
-822 FASDIGAYAAAQTS
+822 FASDIGAYAAAQTR